1 MGVDAAKD
9 VNLKAPLGPITL
21 KNPVTVASGC
31 YGYGTNYSEFYDPA
45 SLGGIFLKCIT
56 LMERPGNAP
65 QRLVETPSGLLNAI
79 GLQNVGIER
88 FLAEKLPEIEE
99 VDTAFFAN
107 IGADDL
113 EGYAELASRLSEVS
127 KITAIELNISCP
139 NVKKGCIQFGST
151 PDGVRQATEAAVRAS
166 KIPVFVKL
174 SPNVGNIGDMARAA
188 EEGGAAGLCVINTLL
203 GMAIDIKT
211 RKAKLG
217 NYTGGLSGPA
227 IRPVAVRMVWEC
239 RKAVTLPI
247 IGMGGIMNW
256 RDAIEFLLAGANA
269 ISIGTANFVDP
280 MAPVQVIEG
289 IANYMRDNGFA
300 SIAELSGA
308 MEG

>member
-1 MGVDAAKD
+1 MPSEIQTAVDLTAR
-9 VNLKAPLGPITL
+9 LGALTL

-31 YGYGTNYSEFYDPA
+31 YGYGTNYTEFYSP
-45 SLGGIFLKCIT
+45 SELGGIFLKCIT
-56 LMERPGNAP
+56 LKERPGNAP

-88 FLAEKLPEIEE
+88 FFVEKLPEIEE

-113 EGYAELASRLSEVS
+113 EGYAELAQRLSAVP
-127 KITAIELNISCP
+127 KIAAIELNISCP

-151 PDGVRQATEAAVRAS
+151 PDGVRQATEAAVGAS
-166 KIPVFVKL
+166 TKPVFVKL
-174 SPNVGNIGDMARAA
+174 SPNVGNIAEMAQAA
-188 EEGGAAGLCVINTLL
+188 AEGGAAGLCLINTLM

-211 RKAKLG
+211 RRPKLG
-217 NYTGGLSGPA
+217 NQTGGLSGPA
-227 IRPVAVRMVWEC
+227 VRPVAVRMVWEC
-239 RKAVTLPI
+239 RKAMTLPI

-256 RDAIEFLLAGANA
+256 QDAIEFFLAGANA

-280 MAPVQVIEG
+280 MAPMDILHGIE
-289 IANYMRDNGFA
+289 NYMRVNNFA
-300 SIAELSGA
+300 SLEELSGA
-308 MEG
+308 LQ